1 MVAIVNDNYDC
12 IQVFY
17 ARIYN
22 MATIP
27 IKNVSFILMVVHCL
41 INFKLL
47 GSSIKYAQCLRLDI
61 DSNK

>member
-1 MVAIVNDNYDC
+1 MVTIVNDNYDC

-27 IKNVSFILMVVHCL
+27 IKECEFYFNGGTLSHQLQTFR
-41 INFKLL
+41 
-47 GSSIKYAQCLRLDI
+47 Q
-61 DSNK
+61 